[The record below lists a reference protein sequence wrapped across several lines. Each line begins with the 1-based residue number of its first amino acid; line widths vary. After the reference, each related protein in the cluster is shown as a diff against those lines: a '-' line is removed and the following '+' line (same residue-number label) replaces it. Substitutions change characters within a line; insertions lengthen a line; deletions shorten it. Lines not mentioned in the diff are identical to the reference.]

1 MFAREHER
9 YALECVRAAKKVA
22 EKVKDPQTKA
32 ALLALV
38 DAWLLLAG
46 MADKDVAA
54 PRARTEPDRLPTN
67 GEIGRAT
74 KQNQAHCY
82 TETSDAAS

>member
-1 MFAREHER
+1 MFPNEHER

-46 MADKDVAA
+46 QADKNVAA
-54 PRARTEPDRLPTN
+54 PAAPEP
-67 GEIGRAT
+67 
-74 KQNQAHCY
+74 NQI
-82 TETSDAAS
+82 DVWNRP